1 MSSHK
6 VVMFKLFRLL
16 KEILEIKKGVQR
28 IML

>member
-6 VVMFKLFRLL
+6 VVMFKLFLLL

>member
-16 KEILEIKKGVQR
+16 KEILEIKKGVQS